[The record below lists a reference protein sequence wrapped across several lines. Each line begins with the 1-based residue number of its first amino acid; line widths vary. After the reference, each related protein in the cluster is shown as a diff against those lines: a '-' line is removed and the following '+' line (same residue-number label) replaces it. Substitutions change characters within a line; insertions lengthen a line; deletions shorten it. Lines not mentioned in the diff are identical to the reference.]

1 MRLSQLGQR
10 RMVTVA
16 YDDAEVK
23 VVFKPAVINQEW
35 LDRVTAIPDDGE
47 EGSDTQVSLLALALV
62 SWDVLDD
69 DDQPMAPSEE
79 LLRRI
84 PIDLRNAIMQAI
96 MEALAPKK

>member
-35 LDRVTAIPDDGE
+35 LDRVTAIPDGGK
-47 EGSDTQVSLLALALV
+47 GSDTQVSLLAMALV

-84 PIDLRNAIMQAI
+84 PIDLRNAIMHAI

>member
-10 RMVTVA
+10 RTVTVP

-47 EGSDTQVSLLALALV
+47 GSDTQVSLLAMALV

-69 DDQPMAPSEE
+69 NDEPMPPSEE
-79 LLRRI
+79 LLRHI